1 MNPANIQKLSDT
13 KLSNR
18 EDVHK
23 MAAPL
28 TRTKECVEIIVDDT
42 LLLALILTNK
52 TNEQCNE
59 MKLMQN

>member
-1 MNPANIQKLSDT
+1 
-13 KLSNR
+13 
-18 EDVHK
+18 